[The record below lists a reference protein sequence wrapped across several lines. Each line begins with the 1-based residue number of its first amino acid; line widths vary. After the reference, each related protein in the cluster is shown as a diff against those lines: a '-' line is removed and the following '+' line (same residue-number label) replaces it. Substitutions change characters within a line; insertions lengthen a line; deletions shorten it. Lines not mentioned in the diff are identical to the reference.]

1 LGPSAQI
8 GRVEFI
14 SDDPDGMRVER
25 TAVISVR
32 PEVDGWTVVTLAG
45 TERVNAEGEGSR
57 LVPLDPEMAAEF
69 EDRGSSFVV
78 RSTAEGIEQNLDTA
92 LDWRRLSRISAATTG
107 LSAATTVPSIES
119 A

>member
-1 LGPSAQI
+1 MTAPFRAGDPA
-8 GRVEFI
+8 VFI

-57 LVPLDPEMAAEF
+57 VVPLDPEMAAEF

-78 RSTAEGIEQNLDTA
+78 RSTAEGIEQDLDPA
-92 LDWRRLSRISAATTG
+92 LDWRRFEQDLGRDYG
-107 LSAATTVPSIES
+107 PERGDHGPEH
-119 A
+119 

>member
-1 LGPSAQI
+1 MAASRQGWVGA
-8 GRVEFI
+8 V
-14 SDDPDGMRVER
+14 RVER

-78 RSTAEGIEQNLDTA
+78 RSTAEGIEQDLDPA
-92 LDWRRLSRISAATTG
+92 LDWRRFEQDLGRDYG
-107 LSAATTVPSIES
+107 PERGDHGPEH
-119 A
+119 

>member
-1 LGPSAQI
+1 
-8 GRVEFI
+8 
-14 SDDPDGMRVER
+14 MRVER

-69 EDRGSSFVV
+69 EDRG
-78 RSTAEGIEQNLDTA
+78 
-92 LDWRRLSRISAATTG
+92 
-107 LSAATTVPSIES
+107 
-119 A
+119 